1 MRTASIPVEEKV
13 QETEDLETIFHRMT
27 EFMPQRVADAV
38 RAASRRVPVA
48 AHQDVIVEGETSDG
62 LYIVLEGTF
71 GIYRKG
77 DGTASDH
84 RVAEI
89 GPGQPFGE
97 MALLDGE
104 PRSATVRAETAGAV
118 LEIEPERI
126 LELAD
131 GEARLAE
138 FKGALASF
146 VTRRMRASTQEHVA
160 ALQRELDL
168 RNEQQQFGKFFV
180 YSLIMMSIGTL
191 VNNVLAR
198 TIVNVDVYTE
208 VFAWQYLAILMVP
221 SLFVIR
227 HMGISISALGLT
239 TVGLKKSL
247 IEGAIIS
254 VGLCIFAWGLAAVLK
269 YFDALPGKPLPF
281 NLLGTLSYFL
291 HSALQEIIARGFL
304 QSSFQRF
311 LGDQGKWRSV
321 LLASVLFGMFHLHF
335 GIPAVLMTIGTGFI
349 FGWIYIRHQ
358 NIAGVILIH
367 YMMGVAAFNT
377 GLI

>member
-1 MRTASIPVEEKV
+1 MNRQTRHDPVPSPEV
-13 QETEDLETIFHRMT
+13 EDLQAVFWKLA
-27 EFMPQRVADAV
+27 EFMPQRVVDAV
-38 RAASRRVPVA
+38 RNASHEVRVPA
-48 AHQDVIVEGETSDG
+48 RHDVVTEGEKSDA
-62 LYIVLEGTF
+62 LYLVLGGTF

-77 DGTASDH
+77 ADGSGDH

-89 GPGQPFGE
+89 GTGQPFGE

-104 PRSATVRAETAGAV
+104 PRSATVRAETDGVV
-118 LEIEPERI
+118 LAIEPEEIRA
-126 LELAD
+126 LPE

-146 VTRRMRASTQEHVA
+146 VTKRMRASTQEHVA

-168 RNEQQQFGKFFV
+168 REEQQQFGKFFV

-227 HMGISISALGLT
+227 HMRISIAALGLT

-247 IEGAIIS
+247 VEGAIIS
-254 VGLCIFAWGLAAVLK
+254 AGLCIFAWGLAVVLK
-269 YFDALPGKPLPF
+269 QFNALPGRPLPF
-281 NLLGTLSYFL
+281 DLWGTLSYFL

-311 LGDQGKWRSV
+311 LGDNGKWRSV

-335 GIPAVLMTIGTGFI
+335 GIPAVLMTIATGCI

-358 NIAGVILIH
+358 NIAGVILVH